1 MLSEMSPMEK
11 HTILFHLCDVSK
23 TNNNKANEQNK
34 PSKNKPSKNKHVN
47 PGNRIV
53 VIRGKE
59 GG

>member
-11 HTILFHLCDVSK
+11 HTILFHLCDVYK
-23 TNNNKANEQNK
+23 TNNNKANEQ
-34 PSKNKPSKNKHVN
+34 NKPSKNKHVN